1 MLTKNVARRIFSRLV
16 VLLSFLVFS
25 SMAIAAEGPL
35 KVIQAGTDQALKIL
49 RSAQSGEGPALRQ
62 RKEEILKIV
71 DDYFDFGEMARRALG
86 RPWKD
91 QNARNQKE
99 FVALFKQLL
108 FNTYVSRV
116 DTYTGSNEQV
126 VYDEQSIEGSYA
138 LVTTR
143 VLGYKNKDVRV
154 DYRLRQD
161 RDEWKVYDV
170 VVEGISLV
178 NNYRQQFDS
187 LLTNESFDALLQRL
201 REKVAAQE
209 QD

>member
-1 MLTKNVARRIFSRLV
+1 MFTKSVARRILGRLV
-16 VLLSFLVFS
+16 VPLFFLAFS
-25 SMAIAAEGPL
+25 STAMAAEGPL

-49 RSAQSGEGPALRQ
+49 RSVQSGQGPTLRQ
-62 RKEEILKIV
+62 RKDEILTNV
-71 DDYFDFGEMARRALG
+71 DNYFDFEEMAKRALG

-91 QNARNQKE
+91 QSPQKQKE

-116 DTYTGSNEQV
+116 ETYTGSNEQV

-143 VLGYKNKDVRV
+143 VLGYRNKDVRV

-161 RDEWKVYDV
+161 RGEWKVYDV
-170 VVEGISLV
+170 AVEGISLV

-209 QD
+209 HD